1 MKENIGPSSEVVSY
15 LIDITGMS
23 HAELANHLN
32 ELQHSSSSDIK
43 AEGTP
48 EINNH
53 EYILQLFQLIKK
65 GLDTFGELEAVKSWL
80 SHESIAMNARPIDI
94 INTPTGIQI
103 VLDELIRIDYGITVF
118 AAYKG

>member
-1 MKENIGPSSEVVSY
+1 MGES
-15 LIDITGMS
+15 
-23 HAELANHLN
+23 
-32 ELQHSSSSDIK
+32 LQ
-43 AEGTP
+43 GTP

-53 EYILQLFQLIKK
+53 EYILQLFQLIEK
-65 GLDTFGELEAVKSWL
+65 GLDTFGELDAVKSWR

-94 INTPTGIQI
+94 INAPTGIQI